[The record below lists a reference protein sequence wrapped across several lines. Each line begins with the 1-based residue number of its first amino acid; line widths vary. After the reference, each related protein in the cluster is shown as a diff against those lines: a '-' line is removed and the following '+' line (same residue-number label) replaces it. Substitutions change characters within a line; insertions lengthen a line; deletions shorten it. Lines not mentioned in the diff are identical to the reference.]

1 MSSTPETEYWLIC
14 PVCHKPNP
22 AGTRFCKH
30 CWGAALRSQKPV
42 STKELEEILE
52 RRETHL
58 RRRRRIVRIAISLA
72 SLFVAA
78 AIVLPILYNYTDLL
92 SRPLET
98 LNSNSQPGEW
108 AMFRHDIAN
117 TGAAKTSDALPQ
129 GILKWTFTTGG
140 AIHSSPA
147 LADGTVY
154 FGSEDYKLYAVD
166 AATGVKRW
174 EFLTGSFVESTP
186 AIVGG
191 IVYFG
196 SNDGALY
203 ALDAKSGEMVWEFR
217 TPYAIMSSPAV
228 ANGMVIFGADDY
240 SVYAL
245 DALKGTR
252 LWKVDT
258 RGPVKSSPV
267 VSEGIVYIGS
277 GGEYVYAI
285 NAVDGRVRLRFMT
298 YSAVFAS
305 PAVTD
310 RTALFANSNGYL
322 YAVNGNA
329 RNWPLEY
336 NIRPYWLQLSAFGS
350 PVVPMPPSPSGSMWG
365 LRLGRVVSSSPVLAG
380 DSLYIGAD
388 NNLLAID
395 LKNRQKLWSFRTQ
408 GAVRSTP
415 AVAGNTIYVGS
426 EDGRLYAVDIATGEK
441 LWDFATGD
449 KITSSPTVADGTV
462 YIGSH
467 DGKLYAI
474 K

>member
-14 PVCHKPNP
+14 PVCHKPSP

-52 RRETHL
+52 RRQAYF
-58 RRRRRIVRIAISLA
+58 RRRKRIARIAISLA
-72 SLFVAA
+72 SLLVVA

-92 SRPLET
+92 SRPAET
-98 LNSNSQPGEW
+98 VNSNSQPTEW

-117 TGAAKTSDALPQ
+117 TGATGTSNAWPQ

-147 LADGTVY
+147 LANGTVY
-154 FGSEDYKLYAVD
+154 FGSRDGKLYAVD
-166 AATGVKRW
+166 AATGEKRW
-174 EFLTGSFVESTP
+174 EFLTGSWVESTP

-203 ALDAKSGEMVWEFR
+203 ALDAENGEMVWEFR
-217 TPYAIMSSPAV
+217 TPYPIMSSPAV
-228 ANGMVIFGADDY
+228 TNGMVVFGSDDY

-252 LWKVDT
+252 LWRLET
-258 RGPVKSSPV
+258 LGPVKSSPAV
-267 VSEGIVYIGS
+267 CEGIVYIGS
-277 GGEYVYAI
+277 GAEYAYAI
-285 NAVDGRVRLRFMT
+285 NTVDGRVRLRFKT
-298 YSAVFAS
+298 YAPVFAS

-310 RTALFANSNGYL
+310 RTAFFANFNGYL
-322 YAVNGNA
+322 YAVDGNA
-329 RNWPLEY
+329 RNWPWEY
-336 NIRPYWLQLSAFGS
+336 DIRPYWIQVWAFGL
-350 PVVPMPPSPSGSMWG
+350 PVPSPPSQSGFLWG

-408 GAVRSTP
+408 GTVRSTP
-415 AVAGNTIYVGS
+415 AVTEAAVYVGS
-426 EDGRLYAVDIATGEK
+426 EDGRLYAVDIATGKK
-441 LWDFATGD
+441 LWDFATGGE
-449 KITSSPTVADGTV
+449 ITSSPTVADGTV